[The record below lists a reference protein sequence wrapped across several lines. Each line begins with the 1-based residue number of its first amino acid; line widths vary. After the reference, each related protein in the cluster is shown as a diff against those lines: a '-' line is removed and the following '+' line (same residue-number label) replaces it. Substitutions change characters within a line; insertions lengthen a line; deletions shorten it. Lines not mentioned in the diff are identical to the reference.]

1 MEAMLDASLGL
12 ERPAPLFQGGGVHH
26 GCGREEAYSAINI
39 LGLAIGMAVA
49 PSMPSGWDGR
59 RVQLGTLRS
68 VRHLEATK
76 KRRSAEGEEER
87 VLGGWSSAQQVG
99 YLAKEHQARVR
110 GG

>member
-1 MEAMLDASLGL
+1 
-12 ERPAPLFQGGGVHH
+12 
-26 GCGREEAYSAINI
+26 
-39 LGLAIGMAVA
+39 
-49 PSMPSGWDGR
+49 MPSGWDGR

-110 GG
+110 GRQRSSHVGVCVGSSHVGVCVGSSLW